1 MRTSENGKGA
11 VDEKSMAPLFYGL
24 AKKTDQP
31 AGQSARLAVRKGF
44 AIKEAAG
51 GLPFATFVF
60 HHEKPYWSAIR
71 R

>member
-1 MRTSENGKGA
+1 
-11 VDEKSMAPLFYGL
+11 MALQ
-24 AKKTDQP
+24 KTDQP
-31 AGQSARLAVRKGF
+31 AGQSAWLAVRKGF

-60 HHEKPYWSAIR
+60 HHEKPYWSVIR